1 MADRGAVWTDDET
14 RLLIK
19 FWGQKEVQESLEG
32 MYRNSEVY
40 DQIADKM
47 TENGYDRNAKQ
58 CRCKVKQLKKD
69 YRREKE
75 LGIPSK
81 RRAFRF
87 FDEME
92 GIIGNVE
99 TPGLECNASESVS
112 DCEISSHSEEAVK
125 VDTNPVEVS
134 AAVPCDQDK
143 KETQTERVNTVTE
156 EKVRKRRS
164 ITSLA
169 DRLRAAKRW
178 RSSFNSTREN
188 ERDTKSLLERT
199 LASQTPEFQASV
211 LLEIERMKIEKEI
224 ELERMRL
231 EYKQKQWK
239 DILEL
244 LVKKNIPLNTSPS
257 QSGSGNKLPPEDIN
271 SSKDVNI
278 SSGSEVNHHD

>member
-19 FWGQKEVQESLEG
+19 FWGQKEVQESLGG

-75 LGIPSK
+75 LGSPSK

-87 FDEME
+87 FEEME
-92 GIIGNVE
+92 GIIGNVV
-99 TPGLECNASESVS
+99 TPGFQCNASSESVS

-125 VDTNPVEVS
+125 ANTSHVEDS
-134 AAVPCDQDK
+134 AAVPCDKDK
-143 KETQTERVNTVTE
+143 TENQTERVNTEKE

-178 RSSFNSTREN
+178 RSSLNTTKEN
-188 ERDTKSLLERT
+188 DRDTKSLLERT

-244 LVKKNIPLNTSPS
+244 LVKKNIPWNTSPS
-257 QSGSGNKLPPEDIN
+257 QSSSGNTLSKEDIH
-271 SSKDVNI
+271 SSKNINI
-278 SSGSEVNHHD
+278 SQSSENNPS